1 MTTTTPTPE
10 TTAAE
15 PPVPAARRGDP
26 RRSKQSQLDA
36 FEDFYKDVRGRLLLQ
51 TWALTGDLPA
61 AQKAVRDALVIA
73 WHHWRKVRRLSCLPT
88 AAGSGE
94 REDWVRPIAWSRATR
109 RHQVPHLPRNRN
121 VDPEIRRT
129 LDALAA
135 LSPTRR
141 KVLLLSHLTTIPLEA
156 VAREVAIP
164 LARAEQELVAA
175 MATVSADLGLASAD
189 EILARFAPMAAEVE
203 NVRWPRPTILAR
215 QGTTRRRLHALVGV
229 GVAAAAFV
237 GSGFAVASGDNSST
251 PSLSDLAWVDTDG
264 DTSATP
270 YELPTT
276 ALLTPEQVDAAIP
289 LAHKNSTLSS
299 TTTSTAPGSVPA
311 GWTVELT
318 GDNSA
323 ADASGDDAEL
333 PCQKDRLAD
342 PKARGAL
349 VRTFTSGNDV
359 QDVGQLV
366 EMSSTTTSAAA
377 AYKTAVGWYAGCGDS
392 RTQLVGTYRLSGVG
406 DEATVVSLRDW
417 AHHGR
422 DIDVAVA
429 RTGVLTTTVA
439 VTSWPAEEVSDLT
452 PTAASAL
459 VADAVNGICQEPG
472 AGACAT
478 AFHPTPTPIA
488 PVAVGDS
495 PAMLNEVDLPPVA
508 GIDQPWVGTDPVD
521 AETNLAATHCDQ
533 TSFDV
538 AGISRARTRSFV
550 IPTDKKLP
558 AEFGL
563 TETVGRFVTHD
574 AAYAFTSQVRS
585 KMDSCEKRELG
596 SHVTRLENTSTNAAG
611 AAFWRVR
618 IEVSRSR
625 SVTYLMAIVRRGNAV
640 AQLGFVPSGNATI
653 STPDFAA
660 LAERAQ
666 QRLAALR

>member
-1 MTTTTPTPE
+1 MTTTTPKPE

-26 RRSKQSQLDA
+26 RRSKQSELEA

-94 REDWVRPIAWSRATR
+94 REDWVRPIAWSHATR

-121 VDPEIRRT
+121 VDPEVRRT

-175 MATVSADLGLASAD
+175 MAAVSAELGLASAD

-203 NVRWPRPTILAR
+203 HVRWPRPTILAR

-229 GVAAAAFV
+229 GIAAAAFI
-237 GSGFAVASGDNSST
+237 GSGFAVAGGDDSST
-251 PSLSDLAWVDTDG
+251 PSLGELTWVDTDG
-264 DTSATP
+264 GTNATP

-276 ALLTPEQVDAAIP
+276 VLLTPEQVDAAMP
-289 LAHKNSTLSS
+289 LPPQKGTATP
-299 TTTSTAPGSVPA
+299 TSGTVPA

-333 PCQKDRLAD
+333 PCQRDRLAD
-342 PKARGAL
+342 PRARGAL
-349 VRTFTSGNDV
+349 VRTFASGNAV

-366 EMSSTTTSAAA
+366 EMSSSATSAAS
-377 AYKTAVGWYAGCGDS
+377 AYQTAVGWYAGCNDS
-392 RTQLVGTYRLSGVG
+392 RTQLVGTYSLGGVG

-452 PTAASAL
+452 PTAVSTL

-478 AFHPTPTPIA
+478 VFHPTPTPIA

-495 PAMLNEVDLPPVA
+495 PAMLDEVDLPPVA

-538 AGISRARTRSFV
+538 PGISRARTRSFV

-563 TETVGRFVTHD
+563 TETVGHFVTHD
-574 AAYAFTSQVRS
+574 AAYAFTSQVRA

-596 SHVTRLENTSTNAAG
+596 SHVTRLQNSSTNGAG
-611 AAFWRVR
+611 MAFWRVR

-625 SVTYLMAIVRRGNAV
+625 TVTYLMAIVRRGNAV

-653 STPDFAA
+653 STTDFAG

-666 QRLAALR
+666 QRLAHLR